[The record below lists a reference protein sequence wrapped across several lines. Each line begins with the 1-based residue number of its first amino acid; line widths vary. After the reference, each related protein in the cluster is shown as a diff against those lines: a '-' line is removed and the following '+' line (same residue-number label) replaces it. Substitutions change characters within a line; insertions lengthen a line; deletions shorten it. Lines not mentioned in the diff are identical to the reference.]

1 MNLEHNNEV
10 YKIDG
15 VSIKELWDEISEQL
29 LEIDLTNTTV
39 SGTVDTVAAGGSSA
53 GTGYTT
59 TQNTY

>member
-1 MNLEHNNEV
+1 
-10 YKIDG
+10 
-15 VSIKELWDEISEQL
+15 L